1 MTWGGS
7 TLEGWVGFTISELGS
22 ASPLTVFRADPS
34 RWDHAIAGSALLA
47 ISNLRKWGEKLPER
61 KYTAAWVIA
70 SALAGA
76 GFAWGVRTVRSN
88 GQTLTVPVERSPD
101 NTLPESSKPDT
112 AIEAG
117 SSSGSSSDSVL
128 PEGRYDIRQGA
139 AGYALTIGTLGALA
153 VPALFV
159 LFAVP
164 QASAPQR
171 APLVALAGGLL
182 IVAILASTGG
192 AIGLAAI
199 GAEQDLTGNLV
210 PAAMFLGVAA
220 SVAIIA
226 ILGAFEVLAA
236 VYLPESTTLF
246 AVIVSISGIMG
257 AFFVALSIADSWH
270 TGPRD
275 PARKKEWQKTQWI
288 RTQKKGDWQTGIVA
302 ALGIVTASAG
312 IWLRM
317 AGVHVSPS
325 TRTVDLLIVGSLFL
339 VMGAI
344 VFAGIR
350 TMHRADG
357 TQKGLRAWEA
367 YGTTLVIS
375 AYALILVIMLPTAQ
389 SASAK
394 PAAPRAHPASPTSA
408 SVTPPPE
415 RSTQTAN
422 ASAAVGIRLLSPDHE
437 RGI

>member
-1 MTWGGS
+1 
-7 TLEGWVGFTISELGS
+7 
-22 ASPLTVFRADPS
+22 
-34 RWDHAIAGSALLA
+34 
-47 ISNLRKWGEKLPER
+47 LPER
-61 KYTAAWVIA
+61 KYAVAWAIA

-88 GQTLTVPVERSPD
+88 GQALTVPVENSPD
-101 NTLPESSKPDT
+101 NTLPGSSKPDE
-112 AIEAG
+112 AIEAEG
-117 SSSGSSSDSVL
+117 PSGSSSDSVL

-210 PAAMFLGVAA
+210 PAVMFLGVAA
-220 SVAIIA
+220 SVAIVTV
-226 ILGAFEVLAA
+226 LGAFEVLAA
-236 VYLPESTTLF
+236 IYLPESTTLF
-246 AVIVSISGIMG
+246 AVIVGVSGIMG

-275 PARKKEWQKTQWI
+275 PAKKKEWQRKQWI
-288 RTQKKGDWQTGIVA
+288 RTQKKGDRQTLIVA
-302 ALGIVTASAG
+302 LLGTIPASAG
-312 IWLRM
+312 IGLRI
-317 AGVHVSPS
+317 AGVHISPS
-325 TRTVDLLIVGSLFL
+325 TRTVAWVIGGSLVL
-339 VMGAI
+339 AMGAI
-344 VFAGIR
+344 VFAGMR
-350 TMHRADG
+350 TRHPADG

-367 YGTTLVIS
+367 YSTTLAIS
-375 AYALILVIMLPTAQ
+375 AYALVLMIMLPTAQ
-389 SASAK
+389 SASAM
-394 PAAPRAHPASPTSA
+394 PAVSRAHPAGPTSTP
-408 SVTPPPE
+408 VTSSPE
-415 RSTQTAN
+415 RSAATAN
-422 ASAAVGIRLLSPDHE
+422 AAEVTGIRLLPPDHE
-437 RGI
+437 RGN